1 MYAGKKIRIIF
12 YTIGKKAARIIY
24 LENLTKKEKRE
35 KSCKKRIEILHDNA
49 HTHK

>member
-1 MYAGKKIRIIF
+1 MLEKNNNNFLCDR
-12 YTIGKKAARIIY
+12 KKAARIIH